1 MKNHEITLRLFQVT
15 DADTKRDLLQNIA
28 NHYGITPQEAE
39 AEVTDPEA
47 EHLLDY
53 VTGPMRAAAHVIMK
67 RHGLTP

>member
-1 MKNHEITLRLFQVT
+1 MKNHELTRHFFQVT
-15 DADTKRDLLQNIA
+15 DAATKRDLLKNIA
-28 NHYGITPQEAE
+28 DHYGITPQEAE

-67 RHGLTP
+67 RHGLAP